1 MYLLYRYS
9 FDLFRMRIAVG
20 GAVRSFDAIYAALDD
35 TNHDVTYF
43 DNPMDVW
50 DAVGLG
56 GLARVS
62 YHDLL
67 DGIGLHRDKSL
78 ELSSSS
84 GGEGGGHGGGGVVDD
99 ADAAGRWWHWDWRRY
114 MPGMGCLRSELL
126 TGITLNTYNQDLNQM
141 NGFVGLVSYVP
152 AGENVFSVR
161 GGNHRLMESALRQ
174 ARWTYGNSTCGGP
187 TPRRRVR
194 RRRSIVTT
202 VVASE
207 HSMELFE
214 DDDDDGDDAAA
225 ATAAGSKKK
234 RSLGEYDVV
243 ILAAPMQMCQVRF
256 LVESPMGQDG
266 AVLHD
271 MPLGG
276 IRENPD
282 YVGDGDGDGAGGDG
296 NGNDEH
302 GRHSFAKSM
311 PPSATIPY
319 TSVVTTVV
327 SNATFNSSHFG
338 LPRDDDYGGG
348 GMSIPRSILVSER
361 GKALGLGGITTLT
374 ILDRDRGLIKT
385 FSSQTLESDT
395 MIELFG
401 PDHVVEYVQVWGGKH
416 GGATPSFG
424 GGRNSES
431 LPFLLYDGDRH
442 WGRGGRGGIDADV
455 GSGNG
460 GGPALYYVNA
470 IESAVAAIEISAI
483 GAKATA
489 KLVARR
495 LGLIGPI
502 RDVKDH
508 EELRNCLGWYN
519 T

>member
-1 MYLLYRYS
+1 MGR
-9 FDLFRMRIAVG
+9 
-20 GAVRSFDAIYAALDD
+20 
-35 TNHDVTYF
+35 
-43 DNPMDVW
+43 
-50 DAVGLG
+50 
-56 GLARVS
+56 LA
-62 YHDLL
+62 
-67 DGIGLHRDKSL
+67 
-78 ELSSSS
+78 
-84 GGEGGGHGGGGVVDD
+84 
-99 ADAAGRWWHWDWRRY
+99 
-114 MPGMGCLRSELL
+114 L
-126 TGITLNTYNQDLNQM
+126 TGITLNAYNQDLNQM
-141 NGFVGLVSYVP
+141 NGFVGLMSYVP
-152 AGENVFSVR
+152 AGENVFGVR

-194 RRRSIVTT
+194 RRRSIVAT

-225 ATAAGSKKK
+225 AAAAAGPKKK
-234 RSLGEYDVV
+234 RSLGECDVV
-243 ILAAPMQMCQVRF
+243 VLAAPMQMSQVRF

-282 YVGDGDGDGAGGDG
+282 CDGDGDGAGGDG
-296 NGNDEH
+296 DGNDEH

-327 SNATFNSSHFG
+327 SNATFHSSHFG
-338 LPRDDDYGGG
+338 LPRDDDDDDYGGG
-348 GMSIPRSILVSER
+348 GGRSIPRSILVSER

-374 ILDRDRGLIKT
+374 ILNRDRELIKT
-385 FSSQTLESDT
+385 FSSKSLEPDT
-395 MIELFG
+395 MIKLFC

-416 GGATPSFG
+416 GGATPSFW

-431 LPFLLYDGDRH
+431 LPFLLYDGAKH
-442 WGRGGRGGIDADV
+442 WGRGGRGGDDADV
-455 GSGNG
+455 GGGNG

-508 EELRNCLGWYN
+508 EELRNCLGWYY
-519 T
+519 TSYIILHRSELLYSTRDLGSGRW

>member
-1 MYLLYRYS
+1 
-9 FDLFRMRIAVG
+9 
-20 GAVRSFDAIYAALDD
+20 
-35 TNHDVTYF
+35 
-43 DNPMDVW
+43 
-50 DAVGLG
+50 
-56 GLARVS
+56 
-62 YHDLL
+62 
-67 DGIGLHRDKSL
+67 
-78 ELSSSS
+78 
-84 GGEGGGHGGGGVVDD
+84 
-99 ADAAGRWWHWDWRRY
+99 
-114 MPGMGCLRSELL
+114 
-126 TGITLNTYNQDLNQM
+126 
-141 NGFVGLVSYVP
+141 
-152 AGENVFSVR
+152 
-161 GGNHRLMESALRQ
+161 
-174 ARWTYGNSTCGGP
+174 
-187 TPRRRVR
+187 
-194 RRRSIVTT
+194 
-202 VVASE
+202 
-207 HSMELFE
+207 MELFE
-214 DDDDDGDDAAA
+214 DDDDDGDDGDDAAA
-225 ATAAGSKKK
+225 AAGSKK

-256 LVESPMGQDG
+256 LVESPMGLDG

-282 YVGDGDGDGAGGDG
+282 DGDGAGGDG

-302 GRHSFAKSM
+302 GRHSFARSM
-311 PPSATIPY
+311 PPSATVPY

-338 LPRDDDYGGG
+338 LPRDDYGGG
-348 GMSIPRSILVSER
+348 GRSIPRSILVSER

-385 FSSQTLESDT
+385 FSSKTLESDT
-395 MIELFG
+395 MIDLFG
-401 PDHVVEYVQVWGGKH
+401 PDHVLEYVQVWGGEH

-431 LPFLLYDGDRH
+431 LPFLLYDGAKH
-442 WGRGGRGGIDADV
+442 WGRGGRGGDDI
-455 GSGNG
+455 GGGNRN
-460 GGPALYYVNA
+460 GPALYYVNA

-508 EELRNCLGWYN
+508 DEL
-519 T
+519 